1 MIDGFEMFV
10 LNERINFCFYFLFL
24 QKHIA
29 REVAIFFAVEVSDTT
44 MFN

>member
-10 LNERINFCFYFLFL
+10 LNERIYFCFYFFFL

-29 REVAIFFAVEVSDTT
+29 REVAIFLPLK
-44 MFN
+44 